1 MRKIEKN
8 FYNIYFFIFVI
19 CYLYQINQGNCYH
32 FQNVH
37 FLISAKLNGT
47 SPVIS
52 LNKLEPDSN
61 FVNFIFDFSYHSNN
75 IPESRNTAYF
85 NIRTNLDFNI
95 DEENNDNENSIVYRF
110 FKEDW
115 TKIAKKSIAKNLIYK
130 NIKILSKEKDN
141 YDNKI
146 YIYYFKIDRQKENDN
161 TLMIKVPNQNKKEG
175 FIGIENILN

>member
-19 CYLYQINQGNCYH
+19 CYLYQINQVNCYH

-37 FLISAKLNGT
+37 FLISSKLNGT

-61 FVNFIFDFSYHSNN
+61 FVNFIFDFSYHINN

-95 DEENNDNENSIVYRF
+95 DEENNDNENSLVYRF
-110 FKEDW
+110 FNEDW

-161 TLMIKVPNQNKKEG
+161 TLMIKVPTQKKKEG

>member
-37 FLISAKLNGT
+37 FLISSKLNGT

-130 NIKILSKEKDN
+130 TIKILSKEKDN

-161 TLMIKVPNQNKKEG
+161 TLMIKVPTQKKKEG